1 MGACHREVA
10 PHWMG
15 LGLGFAASSLSS
27 KLTPG
32 RAALIHT
39 SSPPGPDFGARTL
52 DSSFGSL
59 LVPTWPGPRPQ
70 RARPAAA
77 CSSPWVSASDGCT
90 GRSLPPEPAPTP
102 KLELRAEASEP
113 SHRTRTPETPRK
125 DVYPRAGE
133 LLQAPSLPCPAQ
145 ARWVSARLLRP
156 EPRRRLPRSSRLS
169 AGPSPLPRKAEGFPS
184 GPGTPWHRWCSWL
197 CRACLGAQ
205 AGRLRAAATGLE
217 AGGVCVEHGCSPRS
231 HAQTLTRSA
240 RRAQARAPSA
250 CPRGCGLRAPG
261 FPASVLVP
269 ASELRARSSGFQDSQ
284 AARRQRRGGGSG
296 GGRTARR
303 RQGGSP
309 PASPAQRPAF
319 CASPSRVC
327 GGGQSRRAGGRGVRG
342 WGRARAGASQA
353 HPSRPPRRPGAAL
366 PCAPLQGR
374 DNLERG
380 GQGIESGVPGTLD
393 PFASLNLLHTHTV
406 TSPSPRGSQQ
416 DTCHR
421 IYHLFLKVT
430 DFS

>member
-1 MGACHREVA
+1 
-10 PHWMG
+10 MG
-15 LGLGFAASSLSS
+15 LGLGFASSSLSS

-32 RAALIHT
+32 RAALTHT
-39 SSPPGPDFGARTL
+39 SSPPGPDLGARTL

-77 CSSPWVSASDGCT
+77 CTSPWVSASDGCA

-102 KLELRAEASEP
+102 KLELRAEASES

-125 DVYPRAGE
+125 GVYPRAGE

-145 ARWVSARLLRP
+145 ARWVSARLPRP

-205 AGRLRAAATGLE
+205 AGRLRAAATGLGL
-217 AGGVCVEHGCSPRS
+217 AGSASSTGAALALTRRPSHARLGAPRPGRPPSVLGAVVSALPASPPQCWSPR
-231 HAQTLTRSA
+231 
-240 RRAQARAPSA
+240 PS
-250 CPRGCGLRAPG
+250 CGLEAA
-261 FPASVLVP
+261 ASRTP
-269 ASELRARSSGFQDSQ
+269 RQRG
-284 AARRQRRGGGSG
+284 RQRRGGGSG

-309 PASPAQRPAF
+309 PASPVQRPALR
-319 CASPSRVC
+319 ASPSRVC

-342 WGRARAGASQA
+342 WGRARAGASQT
-353 HPSRPPRRPGAAL
+353 HLSRPPRRPGAAL
-366 PCAPLQGR
+366 PCAPPQGR

-380 GQGIESGVPGTLD
+380 GQRNRIGGSRNLRPFRFSGPSTHAHGYFCVPTGFPGRHLSQNLSFIPESYR
-393 PFASLNLLHTHTV
+393 FFII
-406 TSPSPRGSQQ
+406 GS
-416 DTCHR
+416 
-421 IYHLFLKVT
+421 
-430 DFS
+430 